1 LEPSADNI
9 EGIHNV
15 NGGESGGGAGG
26 GVLPLPLMAIGR
38 FR

>member
-9 EGIHNV
+9 EGIHNG
-15 NGGESGGGAGG
+15 NGGESGGGARG
-26 GVLPLPLMAIGR
+26 GVLPLPFMALGR